1 MHKPADWAAFLAV
14 VLIWSTTPLAI
25 VYSSQTIDPYLSLAL
40 RMLLSL
46 IILGLWFIWQKRSI
60 PFHFQAWQVYF
71 YVGVIGI
78 GLSMSCAYQAAQTLP
93 SSWIALI
100 FGLAPVFTGILE
112 GFIFK
117 TLRLKIRHWLAILLA
132 IIGLSIVVNDPER
145 HMNANL
151 FAGALIMIV
160 STFLHALSASMVK
173 RVPVAIAPVDTV
185 MGGLLLA
192 VPIILIFWLMN
203 GASIPEQL
211 DVKSQTIIIYLGI
224 IGSLAGFLLYYQ
236 VLKVFSATM
245 SSFVT
250 LLAPPLA
257 LLWAAWLNDEAVSDL
272 LIVGAGL
279 ILAGLAT
286 FILNPAAKVK

>member
-25 VYSSQTIDPYLSLAL
+25 VVSSVAIDPYLSLAM

-46 IILGLWFIWQKRSI
+46 VILGIWFLWQKRAI
-60 PFHFQAWQVYF
+60 PFHASAWQVYF
-71 YVGVIGI
+71 YVGVVGI
-78 GLSMSCAYQAAQTLP
+78 ALSMSCAYQAAQTLP

-117 TLRLKIRHWLAILLA
+117 TLRLQARHWFAIVLA
-132 IIGLSIVVNDPER
+132 IIGLAIVVNDPER
-145 HMNANL
+145 HMSSNL
-151 FAGALIMIV
+151 LAGAFLMIV

-173 RVPVAIAPVDTV
+173 RVPIAIAPVDTV
-185 MGGLLLA
+185 MGGLLFA
-192 VPIILIFWLMN
+192 TPIILLFWLVN
-203 GASIPEQL
+203 GAIIPEQIEIKQGL
-211 DVKSQTIIIYLGI
+211 SIIYLGV

-257 LLWAAWLNDEAVSDL
+257 LIWAAWLNNETVSEL
-272 LIVGAGL
+272 LIIGAGL